1 MVRVHPPYIAVIG
14 SGQCSSELYALA
26 QQVGYLLAQKGA
38 ILVCGGLGGVME
50 AACRGAKEA
59 DGQTIGILPH
69 SQREGNPYLD
79 IALPTG
85 LGEARNFLVV
95 KVADSVIAVGGG
107 YGTLSEIGLA
117 LKMGKKVVAL
127 QSWELSQR
135 GHLDNCGLIKVAEP
149 QKAVKLALGVKR

>member
-1 MVRVHPPYIAVIG
+1 MVEGHPPYIAVIG
-14 SGQCSSELYALA
+14 SGRCSPELYKLA
-26 QQVGYLLAQKGA
+26 HQVGYYVAQKRA

-50 AACRGAKEA
+50 AACCGAKEA
-59 DGQTIGILPH
+59 NGQTIGILPH

-127 QSWELSQR
+127 SSWELSQR
-135 GHLDNCGLIKVAEP
+135 GQLDRGLIKADEP
-149 QKAVKLALGVKR
+149 YKAVELALGVKG

>member
-1 MVRVHPPYIAVIG
+1 MGRVHPPYVAVIG
-14 SGQCSSELYALA
+14 SGQCPPELYALA
-26 QQVGYLLAQKGA
+26 RQVGNLIAQNGA

-59 DGQTIGILPH
+59 GGQTIGILPH
-69 SQREGNPYLD
+69 SQRVGNPYLD

-95 KVADSVIAVGGG
+95 KVADSLIAVGGG

-127 QSWELSQR
+127 SSWELSQKEQ
-135 GHLDNCGLIKVAEP
+135 LDDRGLIKVEEP
-149 QKAVKLALGVKR
+149 QEAVELALGVKR